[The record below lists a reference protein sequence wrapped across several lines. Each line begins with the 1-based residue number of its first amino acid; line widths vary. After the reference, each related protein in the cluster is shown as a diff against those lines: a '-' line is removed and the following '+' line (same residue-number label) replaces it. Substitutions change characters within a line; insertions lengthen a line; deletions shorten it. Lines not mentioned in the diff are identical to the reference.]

1 MDRDVSLSRSESLL
15 SRPYRAVADA
25 DGVRRSGEPTQL
37 PKSHSCF
44 NRIDI
49 PVYTSYEELE
59 KKLSFAVE
67 NTIGFGLE

>member
-1 MDRDVSLSRSESLL
+1 MLVD
-15 SRPYRAVADA
+15 
-25 DGVRRSGEPTQL
+25 RSGEPTQL